1 MYKKNE
7 LKNLIYI
14 QENEQCNEQTIK
26 GLFRS
31 IVEPLL
37 EQQTESIVL
46 LRLEDKSKNDF
57 NSILKRLNFTTST
70 VYDFSKKPIDDN
82 FKNILKEDIWEKT
95 EFVYVLSQRYG
106 AVLVFDYEDAE
117 IENYASYYMM
127 YNSNLLSEAFNII
140 NANSKQDLKKY
151 SEEWR
156 PDRRENELLNSS
168 IRKLVSNLNDSNQ
181 EMLISQVGNSMVEDN
196 DAKAQL
202 DFISSKSRYASHEL
216 KNLISICRLY
226 SEIIEKQTKK
236 IKFEDKEV
244 ENSIN
249 NALKYITKA
258 TSMSSNMLMTLKSVT
273 KPDIKAYS
281 LETIIEN
288 AIEMSKVYAID
299 KKITFKNENKLE
311 TEILADEEKLT
322 EIIINLIKNAVE
334 SIEKTGEIKIYT
346 KEEGQTIKIVISN
359 NGTPIEKITQK
370 NLFTEG
376 FTTKT
381 KGNGLGLAICQKSIE
396 EQYGKLELLKS
407 DKQSTDFEITILKG

>member
-31 IVEPLL
+31 VVEPLL
-37 EQQTESIVL
+37 EHQTESIVL

-57 NSILKRLNFTTST
+57 NSILKRLSFTTST

-117 IENYASYYMM
+117 MENYASYYML

-140 NANSKQDLKKY
+140 NSNSTLDLKKY
-151 SEEWR
+151 AEEWR

-196 DAKAQL
+196 DVKAQL
-202 DFISSKSRYASHEL
+202 DFISTKSRYASHEL

-236 IKFEDKEV
+236 IKFEDSDV

-249 NALKYITKA
+249 NAIKCISKA
-258 TSMSSNMLMTLKSVT
+258 VSMSSNMLMTLKSVS
-273 KPDIKAYS
+273 KPEIKSCS

-288 AIEMSKVYAID
+288 AIEMTKVYAID
-299 KKITFKNENKLE
+299 KKITFENQNQLKAEVLV
-311 TEILADEEKLT
+311 DEEKLT

-346 KEEGQTIKIVISN
+346 KEENQTIKIVISN
-359 NGTPIEKITQK
+359 NGTPMEKTTQE

-381 KGNGLGLAICQKSIE
+381 KGNGLGLAICKKSIE